1 MKTFL
6 LNISKQIKN
15 WSDSLDAK
23 AVLCSRSWLVFND
36 EGVKEVYIFQNDGT
50 LLASHNGKVT
60 RANWEYLATNTAILI
75 EQNNDT
81 FMLKPFFY
89 DNKVLALQ
97 LDGTNNFAFMIG
109 ENYVEELAIDN
120 MEKASLYITNHDEF
134 QKREQEKKIKKQ
146 EAEMLTRKEWENFI
160 DQKVEEKMKT
170 AEIIAIVEKNKKI
183 KKRGL
188 IISFVIMISFACIAT
203 IGTEM
208 AIIIGILVASLALI
222 LFIMILFINENTTKY
237 KLKFKLMLEFP
248 YDDFKG

>member
-1 MKTFL
+1 
-6 LNISKQIKN
+6 
-15 WSDSLDAK
+15 
-23 AVLCSRSWLVFND
+23 
-36 EGVKEVYIFQNDGT
+36 
-50 LLASHNGKVT
+50 
-60 RANWEYLATNTAILI
+60 
-75 EQNNDT
+75 
-81 FMLKPFFY
+81 
-89 DNKVLALQ
+89 
-97 LDGTNNFAFMIG
+97 
-109 ENYVEELAIDN
+109 
-120 MEKASLYITNHDEF
+120 
-134 QKREQEKKIKKQ
+134 
-146 EAEMLTRKEWENFI
+146 MLTRKEWENFI